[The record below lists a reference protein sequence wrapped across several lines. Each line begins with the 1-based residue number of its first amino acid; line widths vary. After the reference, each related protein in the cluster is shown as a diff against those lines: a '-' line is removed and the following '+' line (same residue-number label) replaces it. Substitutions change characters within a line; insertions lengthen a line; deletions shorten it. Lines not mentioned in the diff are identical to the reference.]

1 MSDDKQSPF
10 KLSDRDEWAWSL
22 GYKQGQ
28 EEIDRLRAEVERR
41 GKMLQRCWPCI
52 AARALILEKFPK
64 NPENLEQLHEAK
76 ELVTEIE
83 SLQPKPE
90 TDEHA

>member
-10 KLSDRDEWAWSL
+10 KLSDRDQWAWSL

-41 GKMLQRCWPCI
+41 GEILKRCSDAFPAGFKSVLTWKQ
-52 AARALILEKFPK
+52 LEVM
-64 NPENLEQLHEAK
+64 AK
-76 ELVTEIE
+76 LKVEIE